1 MKKQL
6 DARNLDCPKPILE
19 TQKIFQ
25 DENVSQAVILVGN
38 KTAKENLKRM
48 ANTKGY
54 DCHIEEHGDDQYTVT
69 ISRTKPEGKE
79 EPKGNTAENI
89 EEKNTEGKGNLPTEP
104 KGLTY
109 LILSDELGRGEAEL
123 GKLLMKGFLY
133 TLTQTQPLPEKLV
146 LLNSAVKLS
155 TENPET
161 IEHLKALENEGVM
174 IYSCGTCLNFYDLAD
189 NLQAGIIGNMYDVVE
204 AINQTHNKITV
215 G

>member
-1 MKKQL
+1 MEVPGIVPFGL
-6 DARNLDCPKPILE
+6 ADDIE
-19 TQKIFQ
+19 FQ
-25 DENVSQAVILVGN
+25 IGNQVVIEVGN

-79 EPKGNTAENI
+79 EPKGKTAENI
-89 EEKNTEGKGNLPTEP
+89 EEKGNLPTEP

-161 IEHLKALENEGVM
+161 IEHQKTLENEGVM

-189 NLQAGIIGNMYDVVE
+189 KLQAGIIGNMYDVVE
-204 AINQTHNKITV
+204 VINQTHNKITV

>member
-25 DENVSQAVILVGN
+25 DENVSQVVIEVGN

-79 EPKGNTAENI
+79 EPKGKTAENI
-89 EEKNTEGKGNLPTEP
+89 EEKGNLPTEP

-155 TENPET
+155 TENNET
-161 IEHLKALENEGVM
+161 IAHLKVLENGGVQ

-189 NLQAGIIGNMYDVVE
+189 KLQAGIIGNMYDVVE
-204 AINQTHNKITV
+204 VINQTHNKITV